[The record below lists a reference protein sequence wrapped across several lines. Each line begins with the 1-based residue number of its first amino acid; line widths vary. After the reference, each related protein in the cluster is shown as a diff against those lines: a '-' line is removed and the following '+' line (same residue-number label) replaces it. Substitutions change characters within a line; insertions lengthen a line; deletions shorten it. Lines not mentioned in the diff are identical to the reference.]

1 MAHNGRNGAEMVT
14 HPRRVALLTAM
25 GGSLFLGM
33 AERCSALTPF
43 DFTGHW
49 SGYAGEQETLLE
61 GDFTGVGGRKFKGTL
76 QANTAEQCTV
86 KGKRKT
92 EQVVLVRFNCHRQ
105 CDQGLG
111 LRRSSVRLHGQLDVE
126 NETISGSYTSGANG
140 CDKRKTSTGQF
151 VLAKRNL
158 PDLGSTP
165 TTTSSTVP
173 SVPTTTTAPP
183 TTNTRPPTTSTTS
196 TTTTSTSPAPTITS
210 TTTTTSTTEAST
222 TTTTSTTTA
231 TSTTTTQPATTTT
244 STTSTTTTSTTQ
256 APTTTS

>member
-1 MAHNGRNGAEMVT
+1 
-14 HPRRVALLTAM
+14 
-25 GGSLFLGM
+25 
-33 AERCSALTPF
+33 
-43 DFTGHW
+43 
-49 SGYAGEQETLLE
+49 
-61 GDFTGVGGRKFKGTL
+61 
-76 QANTAEQCTV
+76 
-86 KGKRKT
+86 GKRKT
-92 EQVVLVRFNCHRQ
+92 EQVVLGRLNCHRQ

-183 TTNTRPPTTSTTS
+183 TT
-196 TTTTSTSPAPTITS
+196 
-210 TTTTTSTTEAST
+210 
-222 TTTTSTTTA
+222 
-231 TSTTTTQPATTTT
+231 TTQPATTTT
-244 STTSTTTTSTTQ
+244 STTSTTTTTTTHP
-256 APTTTS
+256 PTTTPTTTTTPTP